1 MSYCLSHA
9 HVVTAP
15 LYAKPFYRIVQ
26 LIIAC
31 NCNVH
36 FFTFCPVFFMF
47 STQPLAEMRNRDVS
61 IMGHS
66 LSRVDVTTI
75 FICKSADDISGCV
88 QACWCRWMGD
98 VALTSGL
105 WTRRQFAVV
114 SRVLSEQLVTLR
126 AAVRTG
132 MVRCV
137 YRTTTGH
144 R

>member
-15 LYAKPFYRIVQ
+15 LYAKSFYRIVQ

-88 QACWCRWMGD
+88 QA
-98 VALTSGL
+98 
-105 WTRRQFAVV
+105 F
-114 SRVLSEQLVTLR
+114 
-126 AAVRTG
+126 
-132 MVRCV
+132 
-137 YRTTTGH
+137 
-144 R
+144 